1 MDKRNEFID
10 MMRIIGCIMVICIH
24 SNPLTKISGIL
35 NFAVC
40 QIISRIAVP
49 FFFVASGYF
58 FAQKLYSKDNNR
70 NEKIKKYI
78 LKQINVYLI
87 FSLIYCLFNI
97 FIFKTIQFDSIKSIL
112 LFIREYLFIGY
123 YHLWYLNAL
132 IISTI
137 LLVIIWKKIE
147 RNLYLYFH

>member
-58 FAQKLYSKDNNR
+58 YAQKLYSKDNNR

-112 LFIREYLFIGY
+112 LFIRDL
-123 YHLWYLNAL
+123 
-132 IISTI
+132 S
-137 LLVIIWKKIE
+137 
-147 RNLYLYFH
+147 